1 MPIVS
6 TAPFRQPRQRWFRS
20 AAALTV
26 TSALLL
32 AGCSGGSS
40 GDTSQEGQGA
50 QADQS
55 LTVGIPTDINPTNFL
70 GVLSANEPVGR
81 LIFEPLV
88 DFDAEAGEYVPWL
101 ASGWEFSAD
110 GLSLT
115 VDLRD
120 DVVFHGGRALTAQDV
135 VASVEAAKAPDS
147 GAQAAGLLARAT
159 AVEATGDHQVL
170 FTFAEPT
177 AESFLDALVWM
188 RVVDPETLAGLKS
201 GESVVGTGP
210 FVWTGWTPGSEV
222 TLEANPDYWGG
233 APEVDDVTLKV
244 YGQSQAMLA
253 ALRSGQI
260 DVAHRMVPR
269 DVETVANDSKL
280 RVETFDPFA
289 ETYVG
294 VDVTVEPFDDPK
306 VRQALAWAMDRERI
320 AEQVFSGYAQP
331 TDLPLPPSSAGLDSF
346 PTDTYGYDAD
356 KAKQM
361 IEDAGATGA
370 TVSLA
375 ALSTDPILAAVRDVV
390 QFNLTEI
397 GLNVEPVSWDAAQ
410 VPERL
415 GSGTTGGLWVNRVSS
430 GSLSPASMAAT
441 LLPYRPGKNASNVN
455 DPAYAQLAKAAES
468 ATPEDNQ
475 ALAQYLVD
483 QAWHLTLVQ
492 TQNPLV
498 VRSEVEGVEL
508 DTNGYLDLT
517 GASVG

>member
-1 MPIVS
+1 MTIVLTAGPGQHRRRWIRSLAVLATAS
-6 TAPFRQPRQRWFRS
+6 TVV
-20 AAALTV
+20 LT
-26 TSALLL
+26 
-32 AGCSGGSS
+32 GCSSGSPDSGAGG
-40 GDTSQEGQGA
+40 DAE
-50 QADQS
+50 QS

-88 DFDAEAGEYVPWL
+88 DFDAETGEYVPWL

-120 DVVFHGGRALTAQDV
+120 DVTFHGGRPLTAEDV
-135 VASVEAAKAPDS
+135 VFSVESAKAPDS
-147 GAQAAGLLARAT
+147 GAQAAGLLNRAN
-159 AVEATGDHQVL
+159 AVQAAGEHQVV
-170 FTFAEPT
+170 FTFTEPT
-177 AESFLDALVWM
+177 AESFLDALVWT
-188 RVVDPETLAGLKS
+188 RIVDRESFAGLKS

-210 FVWTGWTPGSEV
+210 FTWTGWNPGSQV
-222 TLEANPDYWGG
+222 TLAANPDYWGE
-233 APEVDDVTLKV
+233 APQIDDVTLKV

-269 DVETVANDSKL
+269 DVETVANDPKL
-280 RVETFDPFA
+280 RVDTFNPFA

-294 VDVTVEPFDDPK
+294 VDVTVAPFDDPQ
-306 VRQALAWAMDRERI
+306 VRQALAWALDRDRI
-320 AEQVFSGYAQP
+320 ATQVFSGYAEP
-331 TDLPLPPSSAGLDSF
+331 TDLPLPPSSPGLDSF
-346 PTDTYGYDAD
+346 PTDTYSYDAD
-356 KAKQM
+356 KARQM
-361 IEDAGATGA
+361 IEAAGATG
-370 TVSLA
+370 TKVSLA
-375 ALSTDPILAAVRDVV
+375 ALSTDPILVAVRDVV

-397 GLNVEPVSWDAAQ
+397 GLQVEPVSWDAAQ

-441 LLPYRPGKNASNVN
+441 LLPYRPGKNASNVT
-455 DPAYAQLAKAAES
+455 DAAYAELATAAQA
-468 ATPEDNQ
+468 ATPEANQ

-498 VRSEVEGVEL
+498 VRSEVQGVEL
-508 DTNGYLDLT
+508 DTNGYLDLAD
-517 GASVG
+517 ASIG